1 MREQPRLTDMIKN
14 TMFDGFLLVR
24 AAQQRT
30 SSNGGKY
37 LDMTLTDISGDVN
50 AKMWDG
56 TAVPAQDRSGTD
68 AEMRVSRQDPKNA
81 KGRLRR

>member
-56 TAVPAQDRSGTD
+56 TAVPPPAS
-68 AEMRVSRQDPKNA
+68 
-81 KGRLRR
+81 

>member
-30 SSNGGKY
+30 
-37 LDMTLTDISGDVN
+37 
-50 AKMWDG
+50 
-56 TAVPAQDRSGTD
+56 
-68 AEMRVSRQDPKNA
+68 
-81 KGRLRR
+81 